1 MRIETEI
8 EALTV
13 GSLRGLLAQAERAGA
28 GLDGEVTFMRHRRG
42 GYVAR
47 VEFEPV
53 GVPRVVVNQA
63 GAFEVPA
70 DATISRDG

>member
-28 GLDGEVTFMRHRRG
+28 GNDGEVSFMRHRRG
-42 GYVAR
+42 G
-47 VEFEPV
+47 
-53 GVPRVVVNQA
+53 
-63 GAFEVPA
+63 
-70 DATISRDG
+70 

>member
-28 GLDGEVTFMRHRRG
+28 GSDAAVSFMRRRGDG
-42 GYVAR
+42 GYVVR

-53 GVPRVVVNQA
+53 GVPRIERAARLAV
-63 GAFEVPA
+63 
-70 DATISRDG
+70 SDG